1 MDIILN
7 IDNSILDFIQ
17 QHIVCEPLNK
27 VMVFITELGTG
38 ARLWILIGLIL
49 LLIKKYRKYGIVI
62 FVSVILSHF
71 IGNVAIKHIVKRAR
85 PCQVNTAIDLIV
97 NRPKSYSFPSGHTF
111 TSFAPATVLFL
122 MNKKIGIPALIIAA
136 LIGFSR
142 MYLYVHYP
150 SDVLCGAILGILVG
164 VILTKLSKKY
174 FLYKGWVN
182 L

>member
-49 LLIKKYRKYGIVI
+49 LLIKKY
-62 FVSVILSHF
+62 
-71 IGNVAIKHIVKRAR
+71 
-85 PCQVNTAIDLIV
+85 
-97 NRPKSYSFPSGHTF
+97 
-111 TSFAPATVLFL
+111 
-122 MNKKIGIPALIIAA
+122 
-136 LIGFSR
+136 
-142 MYLYVHYP
+142 
-150 SDVLCGAILGILVG
+150 
-164 VILTKLSKKY
+164 
-174 FLYKGWVN
+174 N